1 VALVLLIKG
10 LVYNMKETILVLQLL
25 LLVLFS
31 GACSR
36 ETKPDQDPA
45 EREFS
50 VQSLAKGDIDNVL
63 DIHVHEVRQLLREL
77 MVKLYKRN
85 PNQLKKSPFNDIDKN
100 LSRVFDK
107 HHDWSF
113 KQLDYKEGIDAIK
126 MTFDDAYHGDRVFSF
141 IVGLSSMLMASY
153 GDKTDF
159 YVLDKVDGQVLYNSA
174 RNIEI
179 AVWKLSNNKDEQG
192 QLFLYSNSLPD
203 EEAYL
208 SYERLFGKLIANQDT
223 IAIIMESKNKRLIK
237 KIFQNMATAVFLP
250 I

>member
-1 VALVLLIKG
+1 MKINVLF
-10 LVYNMKETILVLQLL
+10 LQIF

-36 ETKPDQDPA
+36 ESKPDQDPA
-45 EREFS
+45 ETEFS
-50 VQSLAKGDIDNVL
+50 GQSLAKGDIDNVL
-63 DIHVHEVRQLLREL
+63 DIYVHEVRQLLREL

-85 PNQLKKSPFNDIDKN
+85 PKQLKKSPFNDIDKN
-100 LSRVFDK
+100 VSRVFDK

-113 KQLDYKEGIDAIK
+113 KQLDYKESVDAIK
-126 MTFDDAYHGDRVFSF
+126 MTFDDTYHGDRVFSF

-153 GDKTDF
+153 GDRTDF
-159 YVLDKVDGQVLYNSA
+159 YMLDDVDAQALYNSA

-179 AVWKLSNNKDEQG
+179 AVWKLSNNRDKHGE
-192 QLFLYSNSLPD
+192 LFLYSNSLPG
-203 EEAYL
+203 EETYL

-223 IAIIMESKNKRLIK
+223 IAIIMQSKNKRLIK
-237 KIFQNMATAVFLP
+237 KVFQKMATAVFLP

>member
-1 VALVLLIKG
+1 MKNSVLI
-10 LVYNMKETILVLQLL
+10 TPII
-25 LLVLFS
+25 LLVLFVGGCSS
-31 GACSR
+31 GTR
-36 ETKPDQDPA
+36 PDEDPA
-45 EREFS
+45 ERDFS

-63 DIHVHEVRQLLREL
+63 DIHVHESRKLLRTL

-85 PNQLKKSPFNDIDKN
+85 PDQLKKSPFNDIDKN

-113 KQLDYKEGIDAIK
+113 KQLDYKESVDAVK
-126 MTFDDAYHGDRVFSF
+126 MTFDDSYHGDRVFSF

-153 GDKTDF
+153 GDTTDF
-159 YVLDKVDGQVLYNSA
+159 YISHKVDGQLLYNSA

-179 AVWKLSNNKDEQG
+179 AVWKLSNNKDEHG
-192 QLFLYSNSLPD
+192 NLFLYSNSLPN

-208 SYERLFGKLIANQDT
+208 GYERLFGKLIAIQDT
-223 IAIIMESKNKRLIK
+223 MAIIMESKNKRLIK
-237 KIFQNMATAVFLP
+237 KVLQKMATAVFLP

>member
-1 VALVLLIKG
+1 MKIVG
-10 LVYNMKETILVLQLL
+10 LFLQIF

-36 ETKPDQDPA
+36 ESKPDQDPA
-45 EREFS
+45 ETEFS
-50 VQSLAKGDIDNVL
+50 AQSLAKGDIDNVL
-63 DIHVHEVRQLLREL
+63 DIYVHEVRQLLREL

-85 PNQLKKSPFNDIDKN
+85 PKQLKKSPFNDIDKN
-100 LSRVFDK
+100 VSRVFDK

-113 KQLDYKEGIDAIK
+113 KQLDYKESVDAIK
-126 MTFDDAYHGDRVFSF
+126 MTFDDTYHGDRVFSF

-153 GDKTDF
+153 GDRTDF
-159 YVLDKVDGQVLYNSA
+159 YMLDDVDAQALYNSA

-179 AVWKLSNNKDEQG
+179 AVWKLSNNRDKHGE
-192 QLFLYSNSLPD
+192 LFLYSNSLPG
-203 EEAYL
+203 EETYL

-223 IAIIMESKNKRLIK
+223 IAIIMQSKNKRLIK
-237 KIFQNMATAVFLP
+237 KVFQKMATAVFLP

>member
-1 VALVLLIKG
+1 MKNIVLF
-10 LVYNMKETILVLQLL
+10 LQIF

-31 GACSR
+31 GGCSR
-36 ETKPDQDPA
+36 EEKPDQDPA
-45 EREFS
+45 ESEFN

-63 DIHVHEVRQLLREL
+63 DIYVHEVRQLLREL

-100 LSRVFDK
+100 VFRVFDK
-107 HHDWSF
+107 YHDWSF
-113 KQLDYKEGIDAIK
+113 KQLDYKEGVDAIK

-141 IVGLSSMLMASY
+141 IVGLASMLMASY

-159 YVLDKVDGQVLYNSA
+159 YMLDSVDAQALYNSA

-179 AVWKLSNNKDEQG
+179 AVWKLSNNRDEQG
-192 QLFLYSNSLPD
+192 ELFLYSNSLPN

-237 KIFQNMATAVFLP
+237 KVFQKMATAVFLP

>member
-1 VALVLLIKG
+1 
-10 LVYNMKETILVLQLL
+10 MKIIVVFLQIF

-36 ETKPDQDPA
+36 ETKPDRDPV
-45 EREFS
+45 ETEFNA
-50 VQSLAKGDIDNVL
+50 QSLVKGDIDNVL
-63 DIHVHEVRQLLREL
+63 DIYVHEVRKLLREL
-77 MVKLYKRN
+77 MIKLYKRN
-85 PNQLKKSPFNDIDKN
+85 PKQLKKSPFNDIDKN
-100 LSRVFDK
+100 VSRVFDR

-113 KQLDYKEGIDAIK
+113 KQLDYKEGVDAIK
-126 MTFDDAYHGDRVFSF
+126 MTFDDDYHGDRVFSF

-159 YVLDKVDGQVLYNSA
+159 YMLDDIDGQALYNSA

-179 AVWKLSNNKDEQG
+179 AVWMLSNNRNKQG
-192 QLFLYSNSLPD
+192 ELFLYSNSLPN

-237 KIFQNMATAVFLP
+237 KVFQKMATAVFLP

>member
-1 VALVLLIKG
+1 MKIIVLF
-10 LVYNMKETILVLQLL
+10 LQIF

-36 ETKPDQDPA
+36 ESKPDQDPVDT
-45 EREFS
+45 EFS
-50 VQSLAKGDIDNVL
+50 AQSLAKGDIDNVL
-63 DIHVHEVRQLLREL
+63 DIYVHEVRLLLREL

-85 PNQLKKSPFNDIDKN
+85 PKQLKKSPFHDIEKN
-100 LSRVFDK
+100 VSRVFDK
-107 HHDWSF
+107 YHDWSF
-113 KQLDYKEGIDAIK
+113 KQLDYKEGVDAIK

-159 YVLDKVDGQVLYNSA
+159 YMMDKVDGQALYNSA

-179 AVWKLSNNKDEQG
+179 AVWKLSNNRDEQG
-192 QLFLYSNSLPD
+192 ELFLYSNSLPN

-223 IAIIMESKNKRLIK
+223 IAIVMQSKNKRLIK
-237 KIFQNMATAVFLP
+237 KVFQTMATAVFLP

>member
-1 VALVLLIKG
+1 MKIFVLF
-10 LVYNMKETILVLQLL
+10 LQLFL
-25 LLVLFS
+25 LFLFS

-36 ETKPDQDPA
+36 ETKPDHDPA
-45 EREFS
+45 ETEFS
-50 VQSLAKGDIDNVL
+50 AQSLAKGDIDNVL
-63 DIHVHEVRQLLREL
+63 DIYVHEVRKLLREL

-85 PNQLKKSPFNDIDKN
+85 PNQLKKSPFNDVDKN
-100 LSRVFDK
+100 VSRVFDK
-107 HHDWSF
+107 NHDWSF

-141 IVGLSSMLMASY
+141 IVGLASMLMASY

-159 YVLDKVDGQVLYNSA
+159 YILDDVDGQTLYNSA

-179 AVWKLSNNKDEQG
+179 AVWKLSNNRDAQG
-192 QLFLYSNSLPD
+192 ELFLYSNSLQN

-237 KIFQNMATAVFLP
+237 KVFQKMATAVFLP

>member
-1 VALVLLIKG
+1 MKIIVVFLQIFLLALFL
-10 LVYNMKETILVLQLL
+10 
-25 LLVLFS
+25 

-36 ETKPDQDPA
+36 ETKPDRDPV
-45 EREFS
+45 ETEFS
-50 VQSLAKGDIDNVL
+50 AQSLAKGDIDNVL
-63 DIHVHEVRQLLREL
+63 DIYVHEVRKLLREL
-77 MVKLYKRN
+77 MIKLYKRN
-85 PNQLKKSPFNDIDKN
+85 PKQLKKSPFNDIDKN
-100 LSRVFDK
+100 VSRVFDK

-113 KQLDYKEGIDAIK
+113 KQLDYKEGVDAIK
-126 MTFDDAYHGDRVFSF
+126 MTFDDDYHGDRVFSF

-153 GDKTDF
+153 GDITDF
-159 YVLDKVDGQVLYNSA
+159 YMLDEVDGQALYNSA

-192 QLFLYSNSLPD
+192 ELFLYSNSLPN
-203 EEAYL
+203 EEVYL

-237 KIFQNMATAVFLP
+237 KVFQNMATAVFLP

>member
-1 VALVLLIKG
+1 
-10 LVYNMKETILVLQLL
+10 MKIIILFLQIF

-36 ETKPDQDPA
+36 ESKPDQDPA
-45 EREFS
+45 ETEFS
-50 VQSLAKGDIDNVL
+50 AQSLAKGDIDNVL
-63 DIHVHEVRQLLREL
+63 DIYVHEVRQLLREL

-85 PNQLKKSPFNDIDKN
+85 PKQLKKSPFNDIDKN
-100 LSRVFDK
+100 VSRVFDK

-113 KQLDYKEGIDAIK
+113 RQLDYKESVDAIK

-159 YVLDKVDGQVLYNSA
+159 YMLDDVDAQALYNSA

-179 AVWKLSNNKDEQG
+179 AVWKLSNNRDKHGE
-192 QLFLYSNSLPD
+192 LFLYSNSLPG
-203 EEAYL
+203 EETYL

-223 IAIIMESKNKRLIK
+223 IAIIMQSKNKRLIK
-237 KIFQNMATAVFLP
+237 KVFQKMATAVFLP

>member
-1 VALVLLIKG
+1 MKINVLF
-10 LVYNMKETILVLQLL
+10 LQIFF
-25 LLVLFS
+25 LVLFS

-36 ETKPDQDPA
+36 ESKPDQDPA
-45 EREFS
+45 ETEFS
-50 VQSLAKGDIDNVL
+50 AQSLAKGDIDNVL
-63 DIHVHEVRQLLREL
+63 DIYVHEVRQLLREL

-85 PNQLKKSPFNDIDKN
+85 PKQLKKSPFNDIDKN
-100 LSRVFDK
+100 VSRVFDK

-113 KQLDYKEGIDAIK
+113 KQLDYKEGVDAIK
-126 MTFDDAYHGDRVFSF
+126 MTFDDTYHGDRVFSF

-159 YVLDKVDGQVLYNSA
+159 YMLDGVDAQALYNSA

-179 AVWKLSNNKDEQG
+179 AVWKLSNNRDKHRE
-192 QLFLYSNSLPD
+192 LFLYSNSLPG
-203 EEAYL
+203 EETYL

-223 IAIIMESKNKRLIK
+223 IAIVMQSKNKRLIK
-237 KIFQNMATAVFLP
+237 KVFQKMATAVFLP

>member
-1 VALVLLIKG
+1 MKKFVLF
-10 LVYNMKETILVLQLL
+10 LQIF
-25 LLVLFS
+25 LLVLFF

-36 ETKPDQDPA
+36 EEKPDQDPA
-45 EREFS
+45 ETEFS
-50 VQSLAKGDIDNVL
+50 AQSLGKGDIDNVL
-63 DIHVHEVRQLLREL
+63 DIYVHEVRKLLREL

-100 LSRVFDK
+100 VSRVFDRR
-107 HHDWSF
+107 HDWSF
-113 KQLDYKEGIDAIK
+113 KQLDYKEGVDAIK
-126 MTFDDAYHGDRVFSF
+126 MTFDEDYHGDRVFSF

-159 YVLDKVDGQVLYNSA
+159 YMLDDIDGQSLYNSA

-179 AVWKLSNNKDEQG
+179 AVWKLSNNRDKQG
-192 QLFLYSNSLPD
+192 ELFLYSNSLPN

-237 KIFQNMATAVFLP
+237 KVFQKMATAVFLP

>member
-1 VALVLLIKG
+1 MRING
-10 LVYNMKETILVLQLL
+10 LFLQIF

-36 ETKPDQDPA
+36 ESKPDQDPA
-45 EREFS
+45 ETEFS
-50 VQSLAKGDIDNVL
+50 GQSLAKGDIDNVL
-63 DIHVHEVRQLLREL
+63 DIYVHEVRQLLREL

-85 PNQLKKSPFNDIDKN
+85 PKQLKKSPFNDIDKN
-100 LSRVFDK
+100 VSRVFDK

-113 KQLDYKEGIDAIK
+113 KQLDYKESVDAIK
-126 MTFDDAYHGDRVFSF
+126 MTFDDTYHGDRVFSF

-153 GDKTDF
+153 GDRTDF
-159 YVLDKVDGQVLYNSA
+159 YMLDDVDAQALYNSA

-179 AVWKLSNNKDEQG
+179 AVWKLSNNRDKHGE
-192 QLFLYSNSLPD
+192 LFLYSNSLPG
-203 EEAYL
+203 EETYL

-223 IAIIMESKNKRLIK
+223 IAIIMQSKNKRLIK
-237 KIFQNMATAVFLP
+237 KVFQKMATAVFLP

>member
-1 VALVLLIKG
+1 MRKIILFLQLFLLI
-10 LVYNMKETILVLQLL
+10 
-25 LLVLFS
+25 LFL

-45 EREFS
+45 ERKFS
-50 VQSLAKGDIDNVL
+50 VQTLAKGDIDNVL
-63 DIHVHEVRQLLREL
+63 DIHVHEARQLLREL

-85 PNQLKKSPFNDIDKN
+85 PKELKKSPFNDIDKN
-100 LSRVFDK
+100 VSRVFDK
-107 HHDWSF
+107 NHDWSF
-113 KQLDYKEGIDAIK
+113 KQLDYTEGVDAIK
-126 MTFDDAYHGDRVFSF
+126 MTFDNSYQGDRVFSF

-159 YVLDKVDGQVLYNSA
+159 YILDKVDGQVLYNSA

-179 AVWKLSNNKDEQG
+179 AVWKLSNNRDEYG
-192 QLFLYSNSLPD
+192 DLFLYSNSLPN
-203 EEAYL
+203 EKAYL

-237 KIFQNMATAVFLP
+237 KVFQKMATAVFLP

>member
-1 VALVLLIKG
+1 MRKTG
-10 LVYNMKETILVLQLL
+10 LL
-25 LLVLFS
+25 LLILSFVFFT
-31 GACSR
+31 GGCSR
-36 ETKPDQDPA
+36 ETKPDQDPL
-45 EREFS
+45 ERKFS
-50 VQSLAKGDIDNVL
+50 VESLTKSDIDNVL
-63 DIHVHEVRQLLREL
+63 DINVHEVRKLLRKL

-100 LSRVFDK
+100 ISRVFDK

-113 KQLDYKEGIDAIK
+113 KQLDYKENVDAIK
-126 MTFDDAYHGDRVFSF
+126 MAFENDYQGDRVFSF

-159 YVLDKVDGQVLYNSA
+159 YMLDKVDGQVLYNSA

-179 AVWKLSNNKDEQG
+179 AVWKLSHNKDEHG
-192 QLFLYSNSLPD
+192 NLFLYSNSLPG

-208 SYERLFGKLIANQDT
+208 SYERLFGKLISIQDT
-223 IAIIMESKNKRLIK
+223 MAIIMESKNKRLIK
-237 KIFQNMATAVFLP
+237 KVFQKMATAVFLP

>member
-1 VALVLLIKG
+1 
-10 LVYNMKETILVLQLL
+10 MKILVLFLQIF

-31 GACSR
+31 GGCSR
-36 ETKPDQDPA
+36 ETVPDQDPA
-45 EREFS
+45 ETEFS
-50 VQSLAKGDIDNVL
+50 AQSLAKGDIDNVL
-63 DIHVHEVRQLLREL
+63 DIYVHEVRKLLREL

-100 LSRVFDK
+100 VSRVFDK
-107 HHDWSF
+107 NHDWSF
-113 KQLDYKEGIDAIK
+113 KQLDYKEGVDAIK

-159 YVLDKVDGQVLYNSA
+159 YMLDDVDAQALYNSA

-179 AVWKLSNNKDEQG
+179 AVWKLSNNRDKYGE
-192 QLFLYSNSLPD
+192 LFLYSNSLPG
-203 EEAYL
+203 EETYL

-223 IAIIMESKNKRLIK
+223 IAIIIQSKNKRLIK
-237 KIFQNMATAVFLP
+237 KVFQKMATAVFLP

>member
-1 VALVLLIKG
+1 MEKIVLFLQIFLLI
-10 LVYNMKETILVLQLL
+10 
-25 LLVLFS
+25 LFL

-36 ETKPDQDPA
+36 EAKPDQDPA
-45 EREFS
+45 ESEFN

-63 DIHVHEVRQLLREL
+63 DIYVYEVRQLLREL

-85 PNQLKKSPFNDIDKN
+85 PNQLRKSPFNDIDKN
-100 LSRVFDK
+100 VSRVFDK
-107 HHDWSF
+107 YHDWSF
-113 KQLDYKEGIDAIK
+113 KQLDYKESVDAIK

-141 IVGLSSMLMASY
+141 IVGLASMLMASY

-159 YVLDKVDGQVLYNSA
+159 YMLDSVDAQALYNSA

-179 AVWKLSNNKDEQG
+179 AVWKLSNNKDERG
-192 QLFLYSNSLPD
+192 ELFLYSNSLPD
-203 EEAYL
+203 EEVYL

-237 KIFQNMATAVFLP
+237 KVFQKMATAVFLP

>member
-1 VALVLLIKG
+1 
-10 LVYNMKETILVLQLL
+10 MRETILFLQIL

-50 VQSLAKGDIDNVL
+50 VQSMAKGDIDNVL
-63 DIHVHEVRQLLREL
+63 DIHVHVARQLLREL

-100 LSRVFDK
+100 VSRVFDK
-107 HHDWSF
+107 YHDWSY
-113 KQLDYKEGIDAIK
+113 KQLEYKEGIDAIK
-126 MTFDDAYHGDRVFSF
+126 MTFDHAYQGDRVFSF
-141 IVGLSSMLMASY
+141 IVGLASMLMASY
-153 GDKTDF
+153 GDRTDF
-159 YVLDKVDGQVLYNSA
+159 YILDKVDGQALYNSA

-179 AVWKLSNNKDEQG
+179 AVWKLSNNRDEQG
-192 QLFLYSNSLPD
+192 QLFLYSNSLPN
-203 EEAYL
+203 EETYL

-223 IAIIMESKNKRLIK
+223 IAIIMESKNKRFIK
-237 KIFQNMATAVFLP
+237 KVFQKMATAVFLP

>member
-1 VALVLLIKG
+1 MKIIVLF
-10 LVYNMKETILVLQLL
+10 LQIF

-31 GACSR
+31 LGCSR

-45 EREFS
+45 ETEFS
-50 VQSLAKGDIDNVL
+50 AQSLAKGDIDNVL
-63 DIHVHEVRQLLREL
+63 DIYVHEVRQLLREL

-85 PNQLKKSPFNDIDKN
+85 PKQLKKSPFNDIDKN
-100 LSRVFDK
+100 VSRVFDK

-113 KQLDYKEGIDAIK
+113 KQLDYKEGVDAIK
-126 MTFDDAYHGDRVFSF
+126 MTFDDTYHGDRVFSF

-153 GDKTDF
+153 GDRTDF
-159 YVLDKVDGQVLYNSA
+159 YMLDDVDAQALYNSA

-179 AVWKLSNNKDEQG
+179 AVWKLSNNRDKHGE
-192 QLFLYSNSLPD
+192 LFLYSNSLPG
-203 EEAYL
+203 EETYL

-223 IAIIMESKNKRLIK
+223 IAIIMQSKNKRLIK
-237 KIFQNMATAVFLP
+237 KVFQKMATAVFLP

>member
-1 VALVLLIKG
+1 MALVLLITG
-10 LVYNMKETILVLQLL
+10 LVYNMKGTVLFLQIL

-36 ETKPDQDPA
+36 ETKPDQDPV

-50 VQSLAKGDIDNVL
+50 VQSMAKGDIDNVL
-63 DIHVHEVRQLLREL
+63 DIHVHVARQLLREL

-100 LSRVFDK
+100 VSRVFDR

-113 KQLDYKEGIDAIK
+113 KQLDYKEDVDAIK

-141 IVGLSSMLMASY
+141 IVGLASMLMVSY

-159 YVLDKVDGQVLYNSA
+159 YMLDDVDGQALYNSA

-192 QLFLYSNSLPD
+192 ELFLYSNSLPN
-203 EEAYL
+203 EEVYL

-237 KIFQNMATAVFLP
+237 KVFQNMATAVFLP

>member
-1 VALVLLIKG
+1 MKKIVLF
-10 LVYNMKETILVLQLL
+10 LQII

-36 ETKPDQDPA
+36 EAKPDQNPA
-45 EREFS
+45 ETEFS

-63 DIHVHEVRQLLREL
+63 YIYVHEVRKLLREL

-100 LSRVFDK
+100 VSRVFDR

-113 KQLDYKEGIDAIK
+113 KQLDYKEGVDAIK
-126 MTFDDAYHGDRVFSF
+126 MTFDDDYHGDRVFSF

-159 YVLDKVDGQVLYNSA
+159 YMLDDIDGQALYNSA

-179 AVWKLSNNKDEQG
+179 AVWMLSNNRNKQG
-192 QLFLYSNSLPD
+192 ELFLYSNSLPN

-223 IAIIMESKNKRLIK
+223 IAIIVESKNKRLIK
-237 KIFQNMATAVFLP
+237 KVFQKMATAVFLP

>member
-1 VALVLLIKG
+1 MRII
-10 LVYNMKETILVLQLL
+10 ILFLQIF
-25 LLVLFS
+25 LLVLFL

-36 ETKPDQDPA
+36 EPKPDQDPV
-45 EREFS
+45 ETEFS
-50 VQSLAKGDIDNVL
+50 AKSLAKGDIDNVL
-63 DIHVHEVRQLLREL
+63 DIHVHEVRNLLREL
-77 MVKLYKRN
+77 MIKLYKRN
-85 PNQLKKSPFNDIDKN
+85 PKQLKKSPFSDIDKN
-100 LSRVFDK
+100 VSRVFDK
-107 HHDWSF
+107 RHDWSF
-113 KQLDYKEGIDAIK
+113 KQLDYKEGVDAIR

-159 YVLDKVDGQVLYNSA
+159 YMLDDVDGQALYNSA

-179 AVWKLSNNKDEQG
+179 AVWMLSNNRDEQG
-192 QLFLYSNSLPD
+192 ELFLYSNSLPNED
-203 EEAYL
+203 AYL

-237 KIFQNMATAVFLP
+237 KVFQKMATAVFLP

>member
-1 VALVLLIKG
+1 MKIIVLF
-10 LVYNMKETILVLQLL
+10 LQVF
-25 LLVLFS
+25 LLVLFF

-36 ETKPDQDPA
+36 ETKPDQDPVDT
-45 EREFS
+45 EFK

-63 DIHVHEVRQLLREL
+63 DIYVHEVRQLLREL

-85 PNQLKKSPFNDIDKN
+85 PKQLKISPFNDIDKN
-100 LSRVFDK
+100 VSRVFDK
-107 HHDWSF
+107 YHDWSF
-113 KQLDYKEGIDAIK
+113 KQLDYKESVDAIK
-126 MTFDDAYHGDRVFSF
+126 MTFDDTYHGDRVFSF

-159 YVLDKVDGQVLYNSA
+159 YMLDEVDGQALYNSA

-179 AVWKLSNNKDEQG
+179 AVWKLSNNRDEQG
-192 QLFLYSNSLPD
+192 ELFLYSNSLPD
-203 EEAYL
+203 EDAYL

-223 IAIIMESKNKRLIK
+223 IAIIMQSKNKRLIK
-237 KIFQNMATAVFLP
+237 KVFQSMVTAVFLP

>member
-1 VALVLLIKG
+1 
-10 LVYNMKETILVLQLL
+10 MKIIVIFLQLF

-36 ETKPDQDPA
+36 EEKPDHDPV
-45 EREFS
+45 ETEFS

-63 DIHVHEVRQLLREL
+63 DIYVHEVRKLLREL

-85 PNQLKKSPFNDIDKN
+85 PDQLKKSPFNDIDIN
-100 LSRVFDK
+100 VSRVFDRR
-107 HHDWSF
+107 HDWSF
-113 KQLDYKEGIDAIK
+113 KQLDYKEGVDAIQ
-126 MTFDDAYHGDRVFSF
+126 MTFDDDYHGDRVFSF

-159 YVLDKVDGQVLYNSA
+159 YILDDIDGQALYNSA

-179 AVWKLSNNKDEQG
+179 AVWKLSNNRDKHGE
-192 QLFLYSNSLPD
+192 LFIYSNSLPH

-208 SYERLFGKLIANQDT
+208 SYERLFGKLIAYQDT

-237 KIFQNMATAVFLP
+237 KVVQKMATAVFLP

>member
-1 VALVLLIKG
+1 MKIFVLF
-10 LVYNMKETILVLQLL
+10 LQLF

-36 ETKPDQDPA
+36 ETKPDHDPA
-45 EREFS
+45 ETEFS
-50 VQSLAKGDIDNVL
+50 TKSLAKGDIDNVL
-63 DIHVHEVRQLLREL
+63 DIYVHEVRKLLREL

-100 LSRVFDK
+100 VSRVFDK
-107 HHDWSF
+107 NHDWSF

-126 MTFDDAYHGDRVFSF
+126 MTFDDAYHGDRVFSL

-159 YVLDKVDGQVLYNSA
+159 YMLDSVDAQALYNSA

-179 AVWKLSNNKDEQG
+179 AVWKLSNNRDAQG
-192 QLFLYSNSLPD
+192 ELFLYSNSLPN

-237 KIFQNMATAVFLP
+237 KVIQKMATAVFLP

>member
-1 VALVLLIKG
+1 MKIIVLFLQIFLLI
-10 LVYNMKETILVLQLL
+10 L
-25 LLVLFS
+25 S
-31 GACSR
+31 SAACSR
-36 ETKPDQDPA
+36 ESKPDQDPA
-45 EREFS
+45 ETEFNA
-50 VQSLAKGDIDNVL
+50 QSLSKGDIDNVL
-63 DIHVHEVRQLLREL
+63 DIYVHEVRQLLREL

-100 LSRVFDK
+100 VSRVFDK
-107 HHDWSF
+107 NHDWSF
-113 KQLDYKEGIDAIK
+113 KQLDYKEGVDAIK

-159 YVLDKVDGQVLYNSA
+159 YMLDSVDAQALYNSA

-179 AVWKLSNNKDEQG
+179 AVWKLSNNRDKHGE
-192 QLFLYSNSLPD
+192 LFLYSNSLPG

-223 IAIIMESKNKRLIK
+223 IAIIMQSKNKRLIK
-237 KIFQNMATAVFLP
+237 KVFQKMATAVFLP